1 MAGGGFGDAARGE
14 RPRAGGL
21 RGREGD
27 APAVEAVHARGLKL
41 GVWTV
46 NESELARR
54 SAAAGVDA
62 ITTDTP
68 GWIRQRLAV
77 K

>member
-1 MAGGGFGDAARGE
+1 
-14 RPRAGGL
+14 
-21 RGREGD
+21 
-27 APAVEAVHARGLKL
+27 VEAVHARGLKL